1 MKTKMT
7 ESTVA
12 KGARQARRNSLSHLL
27 DITIR
32 AVLNDA
38 VETNRDELEEQA
50 KALAKQLSDRKEME
64 RAFLRTHGNEES
76 NPRQT
81 LAAFGRFA
89 DDVERRYETLKK
101 GPDESDIKTDKASAR
116 RTIDDAIERTMGDN
130 RVSTKTSDLGTMP
143 HGIFTEPISLT
154 PPGNPPIPL
163 TNWTILWQQ
172 AVASAM
178 DRNPSTH
185 LPLTGHQGKTL
196 VSRDSDGSLTT
207 TRAAN
212 ANGALNMTREML
224 LLVGE
229 DPSKW
234 MLQYRN
240 KRRTNRTRNGK
251 HTKPEQRPLMGDKP
265 PTKQTYAPYVM
276 PT

>member
-1 MKTKMT
+1 MQAPIT

-12 KGARQARRNSLSHLL
+12 KGARQARRDSLPHLL

-32 AVLNDA
+32 AVLNHA
-38 VETNRDELEEQA
+38 AESTRDELEQ
-50 KALAKQLSDRKEME
+50 KTNALAKQLSDRKEME
-64 RAFLRTHGNEES
+64 RAFLRTHGNKES
-76 NPRQT
+76 NPSQT

-89 DDVERRYETLKK
+89 DDVAHRYATLKK
-101 GPDESDIKTDKASAR
+101 GPDESVIKTTKASAR
-116 RTIDDAIERTMGDN
+116 RTIEDAIERTMGDN
-130 RVSTKTSDLGTMP
+130 GVDTKTGDLGTLR

-154 PPGNPPIPL
+154 PPGDQPISL
-163 TNWTILWQQ
+163 ANWTTLWKQ

-178 DRNPSTH
+178 DRNPSTN

-196 VSRDSDGSLTT
+196 VSREPDGSLTT

-229 DPSKW
+229 DPTKW
-234 MLQYRN
+234 MMQYRN
-240 KRRTNRTRNGK
+240 KRRTNRTRDGK
-251 HTKPEQRPLMGDKP
+251 NTKPEQRPLLGDKP
-265 PTKQTYAPYVM
+265 PTKQTYAAYVVS
-276 PT
+276 T

>member
-1 MKTKMT
+1 MQTKMT

-101 GPDESDIKTDKASAR
+101 GPDESDIKTDRASAR
-116 RTIDDAIERTMGDN
+116 RTIDDAIERTMGDDG
-130 RVSTKTSDLGTMP
+130 VSTKTSDLGTMP

-163 TNWTILWQQ
+163 ANWTTLWQQ

-178 DRNPSTH
+178 DRNPSTQ

-251 HTKPEQRPLMGDKP
+251 RTKPEQRPLMGDKP